1 MIKHIVLVQFKENVE
16 KEVKDYTKEMLE
28 SLKEKID
35 LIKHLEVGIRMDD
48 ANKEYEMGLYTEF
61 DTKEDLDNYEK
72 DPKHL
77 DVVDKIIGNINKLLI
92 FNYEI

>member
-1 MIKHIVLVQFKENVE
+1 MIKHIVLVQFKENVDQ
-16 KEVKDYTKEMLE
+16 EVKDYTKELLE
-28 SLKEKID
+28 GLKEKID